1 MSNNQKHIYLVDGS
15 TYIFRAYHA
24 LPPLTRKSDGFP
36 VGAISGFCNMLD
48 KLIRD
53 EKQRNNLTHLLVVFD
68 ASGKTFRNDIY
79 PDYKANRSSP
89 PEDLIP
95 QFPVIRDA
103 TNAFNV
109 PHVELL
115 GYEADDLIAS
125 YTKAALSKGM
135 QVTIVSSDKDLMQLV
150 GNGACMLDTMK
161 NRTINEPEVIEKFG
175 VKPNRVIDVQSLAG
189 DSIDNVPGVPGIGI
203 KTAALL
209 INEYG
214 DLEKLIENASKIKQT
229 KRRESVMEFADQARI
244 SRELVTLKDDIELPI
259 PIEDI
264 QIQSIEPKKLI
275 SFLKAMEFRTLTEKK
290 AKEFNLSSEK
300 IDTQEI
306 KLNFT
311 PKEDVYETKAPLEDI
326 KKFDYDLYSTIQNID
341 QLNEWKEKISEKG
354 YVAIDTETDSLN
366 AIEANLIG
374 FSFAISNNEA
384 CYIPIKHL
392 EKNPQIELNQALV
405 ILKEIMEDR
414 SILKILHNKKYDG
427 LVLQKYGISIAPYD
441 DTMLISYSIGSGGI
455 RHNLDALAKNYLS
468 HNALSFKEIAG
479 TGKNQKVFNEIDI
492 STASKYAAE
501 DADITLRLWKLL
513 KPKLAEDRLSS
524 VYETIERPLAKIIME
539 MEKHGVSVDEKILNK
554 LSEKFASKIKKI
566 EEKCF
571 EIVDVEFNLGS
582 PKQVG
587 EILFDKLGIKGGKKT
602 PSGSWSTDADTLT
615 FLASNGNAL
624 PKLLLEWRGLSKLK
638 STYTDALPTFINKKT
653 NRIHTSYAMSSTS
666 TGRLSSSDP
675 NLQNIPIRNEDGR
688 EIRSAFIA
696 EEGSS
701 LISADYSQI
710 ELRIIAHMA
719 NDNNLKQAF
728 KEKIDIH
735 SLTASEVFGVPLKDM
750 NNEIRRRAKAIN
762 FGIIYGISAFGLSNQ
777 LGISRSEASDY
788 IRSYFEKFPSIKDY
802 METTKEFA
810 KDNGFVKT
818 LFGRKCIIDS
828 SMSRGPGGKAFMDRA
843 AINAPIQGTA
853 ADIIKRAMIKI
864 PQTLKKENLSSKMI
878 MQVHDELIFET
889 KDEDVEKTIN
899 LVKNEMSN
907 AHKPIIELSVD
918 LEVEAAFGKNWDQAH

>member
-1 MSNNQKHIYLVDGS
+1 MKNNQKHIYLVDGS

-53 EKQRNNLTHLLVVFD
+53 EKQKNNLTHLLVVFD
-68 ASGKTFRNDIY
+68 ASGKTFRNEIY
-79 PDYKANRSSP
+79 PEYKANRSSP

-95 QFPVIRDA
+95 QFPVIREA

-125 YTKAALSKGM
+125 YTKSALSKDM

-150 GNGACMLDTMK
+150 GDGASMLDTMK
-161 NRTINEPEVIEKFG
+161 NRIIKDNEVIEKFG

-214 DLEKLIENASKIKQT
+214 DLDKLIENASQIKQT
-229 KRRESVMEFADQARI
+229 KRRESIIEFAEQARI
-244 SRELVTLKDDIELPI
+244 SRELVTLKDDIKLPI
-259 PIEDI
+259 PIDDI
-264 QIQSIEPKKLI
+264 EIQSIEPHKLI
-275 SFLKAMEFRTLTEKK
+275 SFLKAMEFKTLTEKK
-290 AKEFNLSSEK
+290 AKEFNIYPDEVVSQKLE
-300 IDTQEI
+300 
-306 KLNFT
+306 LNFN
-311 PKEDVYETKAPLEDI
+311 PKEDTGEVQKNEEDI
-326 KKFDYDLYSTIQNID
+326 KKFEYEKYSTIQSLEE
-341 QLNEWKEKISEKG
+341 LNKWKEKISEKG

-366 AIEANLIG
+366 AVEANLIG
-374 FSFAISNNEA
+374 FSMAISNNEA
-384 CYIPIKHL
+384 CYVPLNHL
-392 EKNPQIELNQALV
+392 EESSQIELDQALK
-405 ILKEIMEDR
+405 ILKEIMEDE
-414 SILKILHNKKYDG
+414 SVLKILHNKKYDG
-427 LVLQKYGISIAPYD
+427 LVLLKYGISITPYD

-455 RHNLDALAKNYLS
+455 RHNLDTLAKNYLS
-468 HNALSFKEIAG
+468 HNTISFKDIAG
-479 TGKNQKVFNEIDI
+479 TGKNQKLFNEIDI
-492 STASKYAAE
+492 STATKYAAE
-501 DADITLRLWKLL
+501 DADVTLRLWKVL
-513 KPKLAEDRLSS
+513 KLKLRQDKLSS
-524 VYETIERPLAKIIME
+524 VYETIERPLAKVIMD
-539 MEKHGVSVDEKILNK
+539 MEKYGVSIDEKILNK
-554 LSEKFASKIKKI
+554 LSEKFEVKIKSI
-566 EEKCF
+566 EKSCF
-571 EIVDVEFNLGS
+571 EIVGEEFNLGS

-615 FLASNGNAL
+615 FLASSGNTL

-696 EEGSS
+696 EKGNS

-719 NDNNLKQAF
+719 DDDNLKQAF
-728 KEKIDIH
+728 REKIDIH

-750 NNEIRRRAKAIN
+750 DSETRRKAKAIN

-777 LGISRSEASDY
+777 LDISRSEASDY

-810 KDNGFVKT
+810 KENGFVKT

-828 SMSRGPGGKAFMDRA
+828 SANRGPGGKAFMERA

-864 PQTLKKENLSSKMI
+864 PQVLKKENLSSKMI

-889 KDEDVEKTIN
+889 KDDEIDKTIEI
-899 LVKNEMSN
+899 VRNEMSQ
-907 AHKPIIELSVD
+907 AHKPVVNLSVD
-918 LEVEAAFGKNWDQAH
+918 LEVEAASGKNWDQAH

>member
-229 KRRESVMEFADQARI
+229 KRRESVIEFADQARI

-392 EKNPQIELNQALV
+392 EKSPQIELNQALV
-405 ILKEIMEDR
+405 ILKEIMEDQ

-571 EIVDVEFNLGS
+571 EVVGVEFNLGS

-889 KDEDVEKTIN
+889 KDENVEKTIN

>member
-79 PDYKANRSSP
+79 PNYKANRSSP

-229 KRRESVMEFADQARI
+229 KRRESVIEFADQARI

-300 IDTQEI
+300 IDIQEI
-306 KLNFT
+306 KLNFI

-392 EKNPQIELNQALV
+392 EKSPQIELNQALV
-405 ILKEIMEDR
+405 ILKEIMEDQ

-571 EIVDVEFNLGS
+571 EVVGVEFNLGS

>member
-229 KRRESVMEFADQARI
+229 KRRESVIEFADQARI

-300 IDTQEI
+300 IDIQEI
-306 KLNFT
+306 KLNFI

-392 EKNPQIELNQALV
+392 EKSPQIELNQALV
-405 ILKEIMEDR
+405 ILKEIMEDQ

-571 EIVDVEFNLGS
+571 EVVGVEFNLGS